1 MPQPARQ
8 VIEMAKRRQPFNIAF
23 PRDCSEKQRWLHF
36 LDLAVCALLRSAQRS
51 PIQIFDDTKH
61 AIAAK
66 REKQKVQPLI
76 IDVRCSVDVLA
87 SDSVRGVLQKAI
99 LNG

>member
-8 VIEMAKRRQPFNIAF
+8 VIKMAKRRQPFNMAF

-51 PIQIFDDTKH
+51 PIQI
-61 AIAAK
+61 
-66 REKQKVQPLI
+66 L
-76 IDVRCSVDVLA
+76 
-87 SDSVRGVLQKAI
+87 
-99 LNG
+99 

>member
-1 MPQPARQ
+1 M
-8 VIEMAKRRQPFNIAF
+8 NIAF
-23 PRDCSEKQRWLHF
+23 LRSCNEKQGWLNF
-36 LDLAVCALLRSAQRS
+36 LDLAVCALLRSARRS
-51 PIQIFDDTKH
+51 PIQNFGDTKH

-66 REKQKVQPLI
+66 REKQRGQPLI
-76 IDVRCSVDVLA
+76 IDVRSSVDVLA